1 MSTAKKVKKK
11 SMVCFIK
18 LKVIFDIE
26 EMYWRKL
33 KEMLKDINKML
44 KDKIMNKSTHKIQT
58 LITLIML
65 FLDI

>member
-1 MSTAKKVKKK
+1 
-11 SMVCFIK
+11 MVCFIK
-18 LKVIFDIE
+18 LKVMFDIE